1 MTQEFL
7 VSIGRYANRNSMV
20 SRYFLLERRKQK
32 TGKMVLRESINHHK
46 DPVDAAF
53 MQKKT

>member
-1 MTQEFL
+1 MLTGTPWFL
-7 VSIGRYANRNSMV
+7 TTS
-20 SRYFLLERRKQK
+20 FQK
-32 TGKMVLRESINHHK
+32 EEDEKREKMVLRESINHHK